1 MFNKGK
7 LQFFYFRFLFFW
19 KKKKNLKKVQISKKV
34 SRKAFNKREAS
45 IIAKTQSS

>member
-19 KKKKNLKKVQISKKV
+19 KKKKNLKKGANFEK
-34 SRKAFNKREAS
+34 S
-45 IIAKTQSS
+45 IEKSF